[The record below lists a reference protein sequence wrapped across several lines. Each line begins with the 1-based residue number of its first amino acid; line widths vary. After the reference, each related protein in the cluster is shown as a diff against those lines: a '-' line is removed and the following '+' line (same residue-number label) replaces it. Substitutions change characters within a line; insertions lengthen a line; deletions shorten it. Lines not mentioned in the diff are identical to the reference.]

1 MCQLNPGGAMKRAE
15 YKRTLTTAVRA
26 AMAEIKHQSECG
38 LGDR

>member
-1 MCQLNPGGAMKRAE
+1 MCQLNPVGDMKRAE

-26 AMAEIKHQSECG
+26 AMAKIKHQSECG